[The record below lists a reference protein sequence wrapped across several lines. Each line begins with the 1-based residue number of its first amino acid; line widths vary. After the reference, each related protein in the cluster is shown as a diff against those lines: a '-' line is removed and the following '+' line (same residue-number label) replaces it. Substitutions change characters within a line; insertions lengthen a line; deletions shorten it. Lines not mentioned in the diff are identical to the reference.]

1 MPTSRTK
8 RSTKT
13 ESFITNVMLEVH
25 FKTSDEATG
34 KFMGTSLLEDWQQL
48 AKRVQPFASV
58 QGTSTH
64 AETTTQQVPKA
75 RRAARKRTA
84 RANG

>member
-1 MPTSRTK
+1 MPTSKTK

-13 ESFITNVMLEVH
+13 DGFITNVMLEVH

-34 KFMGTSLLEDWQQL
+34 KFMGASLLEDWQQR
-48 AKRVQPFASV
+48 ATRVRPFAQV

-64 AETTTQQVPKA
+64 AKTTTQQVPKA
-75 RRAARKRTA
+75 RRATRKRTA
-84 RANG
+84 RGKG